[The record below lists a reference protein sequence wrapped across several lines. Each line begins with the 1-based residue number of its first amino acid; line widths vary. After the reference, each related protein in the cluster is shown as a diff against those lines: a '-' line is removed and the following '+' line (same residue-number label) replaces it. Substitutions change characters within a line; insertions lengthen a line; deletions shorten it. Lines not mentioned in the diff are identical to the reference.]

1 MLIKAAGA
9 GSTESHYHRDEFQRL
24 GRRLSEIEQLLKTSR
39 ESKVPL
45 NEDVNNLVSELT
57 ELGKE
62 MRKFAKERDRTESEL
77 KRNKHDVQLLS
88 DMKKDLVHSVEKC
101 QMLQE
106 KCQLLQE
113 ITDDKK
119 KEIKRLEEELKMKE
133 HQLQCVQQEAQA
145 VKDKLS
151 KLQAELEEK
160 HEEVKTLQNEK
171 EELTKLYSAEK
182 EKAMNLLEI
191 SLSNRDEMEVWYTE
205 HVWCFMKIDLFH
217 TYDPIHCL
225 FFL

>member
-9 GSTESHYHRDEFQRL
+9 GSAEAHYHRDELQRL
-24 GRRLSEIEQLLKTSR
+24 GRRLSEIEQLLQTSR

-77 KRNKHDVQLLS
+77 KRKEHDVQLLS
-88 DMKKDLVHSVEKC
+88 DMKKDLVHSVKEC
-101 QMLQE
+101 QLLQE

-119 KEIKRLEEELKMKE
+119 KEIKRLEEELQKNGTPTSMCSTGSPSSE
-133 HQLQCVQQEAQA
+133 
-145 VKDKLS
+145 
-151 KLQAELEEK
+151 
-160 HEEVKTLQNEK
+160 
-171 EELTKLYSAEK
+171 
-182 EKAMNLLEI
+182 
-191 SLSNRDEMEVWYTE
+191 R
-205 HVWCFMKIDLFH
+205 
-217 TYDPIHCL
+217 
-225 FFL
+225 